1 MGSEKRLLIVD
12 DSYPIRNFLS
22 SMLADRGFSV
32 ETAPDGMEAQE
43 MLEKNRYD
51 ILLIDLNMPV
61 VNGIELYQRI
71 EGRNPHIESKI
82 IFMSADSPGSRM
94 RRFFTNINRPFLQK
108 PFTINDFLNAAGS

>member
-12 DSYPIRNFLS
+12 DSYPIRKVLR
-22 SMLADRGFSV
+22 SMFTDRGFSV

-61 VNGIELYQRI
+61 LNGIELYRRI
-71 EGRNPHIESKI
+71 EGRNPRIESKI
-82 IFMSADSPGSRM
+82 IFMSADSPGPRM
-94 RRFFTNINRPFLQK
+94 RRFFTNINRPLLKK
-108 PFTINDFLNAAGS
+108 PFTISEFLNAAGN